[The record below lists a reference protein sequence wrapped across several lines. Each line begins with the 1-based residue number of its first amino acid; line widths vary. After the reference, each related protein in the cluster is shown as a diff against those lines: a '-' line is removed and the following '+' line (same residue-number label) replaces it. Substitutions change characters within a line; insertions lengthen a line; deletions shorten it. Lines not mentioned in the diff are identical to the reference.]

1 MWRNQLEVD
10 TWHGGR
16 VTEGRRDE
24 LHFLMSTNTNIR
36 RKRTRRKVRTS
47 VKLGKKRRIK
57 HMKN

>member
-24 LHFLMSTNTNIR
+24 LHFLMSTNKN
-36 RKRTRRKVRTS
+36 K
-47 VKLGKKRRIK
+47 RIK
-57 HMKN
+57 EEKEQEGK